1 LDFKKSAT
9 IDRML
14 ANANR
19 FALKE
24 MDDEVRER
32 AQKIIKGDY
41 KGLLPS
47 RYIPAL
53 TEPMVPLAM
62 PQLGGDAS
70 RFNTLTS
77 LPPTSPTGSAD
88 RGPPSNL
95 SCGLSSGRHE
105 RSPGLM
111 PQLSGP
117 AVAATPLGRDAVNK
131 SVVYSTTNVAMKPN
145 ARNDLRPV

>member
-1 LDFKKSAT
+1 
-9 IDRML
+9 ML

-95 SCGLSSGRHE
+95 YSRPHSGSGLSSGRHE